1 MSSISIWADIN
12 PEATAQIVEKV
23 GGDGWTILTPSF
35 FTKFLH
41 ENEVSVLDSLISEH
55 KSDYS
60 HPKLTIYKEGYPTE
74 TLKGVHTLDLLY
86 RIAKDL
92 ELNKVADDAET
103 KMGRGLQ
110 AQVLA
115 KGILEYLP

>member
-1 MSSISIWADIN
+1 MSIISWADIN

-23 GGDGWTILTPSF
+23 GGDGWTILSPSF

-41 ENEVSVLDSLISEH
+41 ENELSVIEEIVKEH
-55 KSDYS
+55 ASDFKY
-60 HPKLTIYKEGYPTE
+60 PKLTIYKEGFPVDSM
-74 TLKGVHTLDLLY
+74 KGVHTLDLLY

-92 ELNKVADDAET
+92 ELDAVSEDANA
-103 KMGRGLQ
+103 KMGRGAQ
-110 AQVLA
+110 AQSLT